1 MLAVW
6 LKHACTRDT
15 GARARPGQ
23 AASGQC
29 HAGWGVAQLFVL
41 RTRHLTQALPATT
54 LLKRRQPL
62 TVKDIN

>member
-15 GARARPGQ
+15 GAHARPGQ

-29 HAGWGVAQLFVL
+29 HGGWGVAQLFVL
-41 RTRHLTQALPATT
+41 RTRHLTQALP
-54 LLKRRQPL
+54 RPRF
-62 TVKDIN
+62 